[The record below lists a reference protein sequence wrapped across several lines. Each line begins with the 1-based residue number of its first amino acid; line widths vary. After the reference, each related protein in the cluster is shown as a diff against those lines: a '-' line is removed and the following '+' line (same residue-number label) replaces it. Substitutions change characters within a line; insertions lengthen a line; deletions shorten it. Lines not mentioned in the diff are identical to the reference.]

1 MHQLNKFDKILIKIK
16 KKMQN
21 LVIKVNGTH
30 VIFKISKE
38 SIYYILTL
46 QNKVSSNNIDIVISR
61 ITGFAPEPATDDR

>member
-46 QNKVSSNNIDIVISR
+46 QNKVSSNNINIVTSP
-61 ITGFAPEPATDDR
+61 ITGYALEPATDDR

>member
-1 MHQLNKFDKILIKIK
+1 
-16 KKMQN
+16 MQN

-30 VIFKISKE
+30 VIFEISKE